1 MSFVRNILMV
11 AAQMIWQSSMKKQ
24 NQSTARVQNSKIWLP
39 LKWKKKN
46 LMKRL
51 SRVVRFRIKKK
62 ERSLS
67 SSSNTESE
75 DSLDSKSSLSSYSTS
90 SSSSSSSSHTW
101 FHKKKKKNNQK
112 RNKYRD
118 LEDNLY
124 GQYNKFAS
132 GQKSDR
138 KDKVLKET
146 TAGFKPYPKRGSS
159 TTKS

>member
-1 MSFVRNILMV
+1 
-11 AAQMIWQSSMKKQ
+11 
-24 NQSTARVQNSKIWLP
+24 
-39 LKWKKKN
+39 

-101 FHKKKKKNNQK
+101 FHKKKKNNQK
-112 RNKYRD
+112 RNKYCD

-124 GQYNKFAS
+124 GQYNKFAA

-159 TTKS
+159 TTKG